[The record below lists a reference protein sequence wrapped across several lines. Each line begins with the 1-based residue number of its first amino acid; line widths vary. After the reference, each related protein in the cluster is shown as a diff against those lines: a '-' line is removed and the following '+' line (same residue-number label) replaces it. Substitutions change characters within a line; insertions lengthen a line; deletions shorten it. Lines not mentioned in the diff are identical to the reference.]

1 MRKTGLRVGISLLIL
16 GIIIGAVC
24 LLLPSLTSNRVRF
37 SESAFGLIPAGV
49 LFLLGFIFTI
59 LSLIFTSR
67 ARKIAAIYKSQLQPE
82 GIVLFEEDVKG
93 SMTFRNFRSPG
104 RYSNWRKV
112 LITSLVVL
120 TGKRL
125 LAFKGSSPII
135 DVPLTDERLRRMEF
149 SVEGEKTLLVAFDA
163 NLFQPDWSGAI
174 EYRFK
179 TANAREF
186 LQKLSEMTK

>member
-1 MRKTGLRVGISLLIL
+1 M
-16 GIIIGAVC
+16 
-24 LLLPSLTSNRVRF
+24 
-37 SESAFGLIPAGV
+37 
-49 LFLLGFIFTI
+49 
-59 LSLIFTSR
+59 
-67 ARKIAAIYKSQLQPE
+67 
-82 GIVLFEEDVKG
+82 
-93 SMTFRNFRSPG
+93 
-104 RYSNWRKV
+104 
-112 LITSLVVL
+112 ITSLVVL